1 MAVRAWKNIRAPDV
15 QSASSVALL
24 LHTRAEGRLSST
36 EQRGAARY
44 GKMSDS
50 GACRD
55 HDYKQINKQSINN
68 KQGRTELS
76 QNSWAGNSWAGNS
89 WGGNAPPEDF
99 LAQYSDPNLPTRPE
113 GRAQRQIRA
122 QASTKPRMKAQQ
134 NNHIYNSH
142 IYIFNK
148 KLKQRSLTSQLEN
161 DHTHP
166 DIS

>member
-1 MAVRAWKNIRAPDV
+1 MAVRAWKNVRAPDV

-44 GKMSDS
+44 GKTSDS

-55 HDYKQINKQSINN
+55 HDYKQINKQSINKEELN
-68 KQGRTELS
+68 SHRTAGQGT
-76 QNSWAGNSWAGNS
+76 AGQGTAGE
-89 WGGNAPPEDF
+89 GTPPPEDF

>member
-1 MAVRAWKNIRAPDV
+1 MAVRAWKNVRAPDV

-24 LHTRAEGRLSST
+24 RHTWAEGRPSST

-44 GKMSDS
+44 GKTSGS

-55 HDYKQINKQSINN
+55 HDYKQTNKQSINN

-76 QNSWAGNSWAGNS
+76 QNSWA
-89 WGGNAPPEDF
+89 GNAPPEDF